1 MTLLDKSIQLS
12 DVQKAFSSGSAA
24 AQAEFQSSAGED

>member
-1 MTLLDKSIQLS
+1 MTLMDKSIQLS

-24 AQAEFQSSAGED
+24 AQVAFQLD